1 VAFCNMSL
9 ASSVLPSAASASAQ
23 LCIRRRTW
31 QVVRKVKKKVKKK
44 LEAGEEEVNRDEKEE
59 RREQR

>member
-1 VAFCNMSL
+1 MSL